1 MNAFQVTATLER
13 VPPSMR
19 ADLEHLGD
27 SLLDVLLDLDAVDPA
42 VSVTFSESVV
52 EVEITVEARTAA
64 DALARIG
71 MSLLDQEDDEPD
83 EWTVRRER
91 VLAPA

>member
-1 MNAFQVTATLER
+1 M
-13 VPPSMR
+13 
-19 ADLEHLGD
+19 
-27 SLLDVLLDLDAVDPA
+27 DVLLDLDAVDPA

-64 DALARIG
+64 DALAIAQGLVHNALTRIG